1 MTGSSG
7 PRHDLLGTHVPG
19 DSLLHRSPLWLKAL
33 LVLGLASQALRMPAA
48 DGEVYRKGEVG

>member
-1 MTGSSG
+1 MG
-7 PRHDLLGTHVPG
+7 LGWSFFATDTVPG
-19 DSLLHRSPLWLKAL
+19 ELTSAAPYIATL